1 VLQVQITAREPVVVA
16 AVLAVVVRQ
25 LLLRVA
31 LVAVKADI
39 FSPDLQGRAVQAALR
54 QVFLVVPITVWVL
67 PETVVAMTQVD
78 L

>member
-1 VLQVQITAREPVVVA
+1 MLA
-16 AVLAVVVRQ
+16 AVLRQ

-39 FSPDLQGRAVQAALR
+39 FSPDRVGLVVLAAPR
-54 QVFLVVPITVWVL
+54 RVFLVATALLRVL
-67 PETVVAMTQVD
+67 GETVAGMTLVD